1 MPITAPSP
9 NAPLFIVLNA
19 GSGREET
26 EQQRSTIEQALV
38 QAGRPFELSV
48 IEDPAQLEATATR
61 MVEAALAAGGI
72 VVAAGGDGTINT
84 VAGKAVASA
93 CPFGVL
99 PQGTFNYFGRAHGIP
114 EDLAEAVQALL
125 GARMQPVQVG
135 MVNQRIFLV
144 NASIGLYPEV
154 LEEREQDKK
163 QFGRSRIV
171 ALFSMLKTALGAQ
184 QYLRIS
190 MDVEGRTKV
199 LRTSTL
205 FVGNNR
211 LQMSQLGMDT
221 LEDGKLAA
229 IAPKPVGRLGMLK
242 LLALG
247 AMGRLGQAGEL
258 VEFAFREMTVKQR
271 TLYGQRRKIKVATDG
286 EVAMLDTPLRF
297 RVLENSLLLMKREA
311 GAQLERDA
319 A

>member
-84 VAGKAVASA
+84 VAGKAV
-93 CPFGVL
+93 
-99 PQGTFNYFGRAHGIP
+99 GRAHGIP